1 MAENYCEAVVMS
13 LRIAWLGPWCEQ
25 SAIGAFG
32 LEVVSE
38 IEGRGHDVVVFRSE
52 TDDLLLQAPFPGN
65 RSVRQLTHNSMN
77 ELKWSFDHVIAN
89 IGDHFGFHGAIP
101 DLLGRLGATVIFHDG
116 FIANLAGGY
125 AAKVFNSTESLT
137 ALIQLTHGPSVVVD
151 DTDLW
156 RFPLHVIAA
165 ERPMLEWLARS
176 ASGCVTHS
184 SIWADRLRNACAGP
198 VEVIPLCYPDL
209 EVSLPRPI
217 GDTLTIATVGHVN
230 PNKRADQVIRAL
242 ASDAALSERCRY
254 QLLGE
259 IENAERQRL
268 SNLADTLNV
277 PSPKFL
283 GRVSE
288 HDLRTALAETDV
300 IACLR
305 HPVLEGG
312 SASLIT
318 ALLTARP
325 TLVSH
330 QAHYAEIPEG
340 LVLPCHPGNEA
351 PDVASQL
358 RWILDNKDQARALG
372 MRARQYALAVHVKN
386 RYVDKLLRLAA
397 RATEISPLVRAATK
411 FGYVLGSIGAEPGD
425 LAIGRISRELAHGF
439 PTMHGSMP
447 EIDGS

>member
-1 MAENYCEAVVMS
+1 MS

-25 SAIGAFG
+25 SAIAAFG

-38 IEGRGHDVVVFRSE
+38 IEARGHDVIVFRSE
-52 TDDLLLQAPFPGN
+52 TGDLLLQAPLPGN
-65 RSVRQLTHNSMN
+65 RSVRHLTRNSMN
-77 ELKWSFDHVIAN
+77 ELNWSFDHVIAN

-101 DLLGRLGATVIFHDG
+101 DLLGKLSATVIFHDG
-116 FIANLAGGY
+116 FIASLAGIY
-125 AAKVFNSTESLT
+125 AAQAFNSTESQA
-137 ALIQLTHGPSVVVD
+137 ALVRLTHGPSVRVD
-151 DTDLW
+151 DADPWSL
-156 RFPLHVIAA
+156 PLHVIAA
-165 ERPMLEWLARS
+165 ERPMLEWLARL

-184 SIWADRLRNACAGP
+184 PIWADRLRSACAGP

-209 EVSLPRPI
+209 EISSPRPI
-217 GDTLTIATVGHVN
+217 GDVLTISTVGHVN

-242 ASDAALSERCRY
+242 ASDVELSQRCRY

-259 IENAERQRL
+259 IEDAERQRL
-268 SNLADTLNV
+268 SSLAEELNV

-283 GRVSE
+283 GRLSE
-288 HDLRTALAETDV
+288 HDLRTSLTETDV

-351 PDVASQL
+351 PDVAKQL
-358 RWILDNKDQARALG
+358 RWILDNKDQARTLG

-386 RYVDKLLRLAA
+386 RYVDKLLKLAIQ
-397 RATEISPLVRAATK
+397 ATELSPLVRAATK
-411 FGYVLGSIGAEPGD
+411 FGQILGSIGAEPD
-425 LAIGRISRELAHGF
+425 DPSISRVARELAYGL

-447 EIDGS
+447 EVSIADDT